1 VANCSSVGATLVGRT
16 IAVAWPYAQYFG
28 GYVAT
33 IPDQGSV
40 IGGTQVA
47 MNGMLFD
54 TGSSVLFGGVLASS
68 VVLVTA
74 NQLTCLTPPH
84 FPALV
89 DVRVT
94 NTNGT
99 SATLLNGFRYVDA
112 AAVVSLPAT
121 NGNYGSQ
128 VELPLSAA
136 NVTGLRAGSIAVTFN
151 PAVLSLIGVRLG
163 TLTVGWSVSYN
174 QVNSGAG
181 VDLSGGRHRRHGQRA
196 VHRLRRYWR
205 AQVLPPA
212 TAEGLF
218 GPVPGPWPQP
228 ERGVGPLYQNL
239 TCMTL

>member
-1 VANCSSVGATLVGRT
+1 VGRT

-151 PAVLSLIGVRLG
+151 PAVLSLIDVRLG

-174 QVNSGAG
+174 QVNSGRVLISLEDAT
-181 VDLSGGRHRRHGQRA
+181 A
-196 VHRLRRYWR
+196 VTGNVRFTDSARYWR
-205 AQVLPPA
+205 AQVLTPA
-212 TAEGLF
+212 TAQGLF
-218 GPVPGPWPQP
+218 GPVLGPWPQP